1 MSKAKTVPQRTIAKW
16 KQSYS
21 VADPIQRIRNTHDI
35 SCEAQSLEADY
46 GKESVIAALRA
57 VVNGDRSSAARL
69 ARVAD
74 ILKSTINRIERK
86 LRTAA
91 NKRTQAFNGS
101 KMDARGTRSPSN
113 QRIRRAAGFSQTHL
127 LILTNVA
134 DTKQQA
140 TICEQSLSKQWTGAQ
155 LRAAINQVPGRNV
168 VVRPLNL
175 AHAVCTQV
183 IELQALLA
191 KVVEQ
196 ALEQAVSK
204 TKPGDR
210 KAAIVECDQAVRL
223 LREIGER
230 ARLAAKTF
238 ANSSKALAKLQGGSV
253 AK

>member
-21 VADPIQRIRNTHDI
+21 VADPIQRIRNTYDI
-35 SCEAQSLEADY
+35 SCEARRIEAAY

-74 ILKSTINRIERK
+74 IRKSTINRIERK

-91 NKRTQAFNGS
+91 NKRTQAFNGMT
-101 KMDARGTRSPSN
+101 MDARGTRSPSN

-168 VVRPLNL
+168 VLRPLNL

-191 KVVEQ
+191 KVVKQE
-196 ALEQAVSK
+196 LEPVASK
-204 TKPGDR
+204 TKPSDR
-210 KAAIVECDQAVRL
+210 AAAIKECNLAVEL
-223 LREIGER
+223 LGEIGKS
-230 ARLAAKTF
+230 APLAAKTF